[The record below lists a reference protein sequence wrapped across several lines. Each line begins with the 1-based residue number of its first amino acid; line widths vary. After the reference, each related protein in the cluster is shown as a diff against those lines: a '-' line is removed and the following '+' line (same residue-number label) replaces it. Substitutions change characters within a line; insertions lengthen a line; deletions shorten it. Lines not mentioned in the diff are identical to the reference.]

1 MPRLKIGIWAA
12 ALPAAVLFAASPA
25 LAASGWTVVA
35 APPTGQNAFLS
46 GISADSGSDAWAV
59 GSENAEA
66 NGVGAKPVIDHWNG
80 AAWSQVTAPATA
92 GNTASLAAVSASSA
106 TDAWAVGRTQVN
118 REDIAGLTMHW
129 NGTAWTTVPAFNYV
143 YENTLVSVADIGPAD
158 AYAAGDSSS
167 TAQGFIEQWNGT
179 SWSLPTLPDPNKGLD
194 TYLDAVSASS
204 AGNVWAVGMDVVG
217 TTAANERWQT
227 YSLHWNGSAWAIVPM
242 PAVTSSD
249 HLLQYQF
256 NSIDAISP
264 TNVWAAGDSGDNVG
278 EGGTPASTVIEHY
291 NGTSWSV
298 VPSPS
303 PGTSPTLTGVSA
315 SSAGSVWAA
324 GYDTPSGA
332 TTPQTL
338 TLNWNGSAWSTV
350 ASPDAG
356 SSSLLTSVSATPG
369 AATVWAAGYSG
380 TSGSFNPLIL
390 QNG

>member
-1 MPRLKIGIWAA
+1 MVRFKIGIWV
-12 ALPAAVLFAASPA
+12 ALSAAVVFIASPA
-25 LAASGWTVVA
+25 LAATGWAIVPV
-35 APPTGQNAFLS
+35 PPTGQNAFLS
-46 GISADSGSDAWAV
+46 GVSAVSASDAWAV
-59 GSENAEA
+59 GSENAEL

-80 AAWSQVTAPATA
+80 TAWSQVSAPATA
-92 GNTASLAAVSASSA
+92 GNTASLAAVSAGSP
-106 TDAWAVGRTQVN
+106 TDAWAVGHTQVN
-118 REDIAGLTMHW
+118 RSDIAGLTMHW

-143 YENTLVSVADIGPAD
+143 YANALVSVADISPAD

-179 SWSLPTLPDPNKGLD
+179 SWSLPTLPDPNNRMN

-204 AGNVWAVGMDVVG
+204 ASNVWAVGIELTG
-217 TTAANERWQT
+217 TTAANERYQT

-242 PAVTSSD
+242 PLLTGSD

-264 TNVWAAGDSGDNVG
+264 TNVWAVGDSGDNVG
-278 EGGTPASTVIEHY
+278 ETGTPTATVIEHY

-303 PGTSPTLTGVSA
+303 VGTAPTLTGVSA
-315 SSAGSVWAA
+315 SSAGNVWAV

-332 TTPQTL
+332 ATPQTL

-356 SSSLLTSVSATPG
+356 SSSLLTSVSASPG
-369 AATVWAAGYSG
+369 AGTVWAAGYSG
-380 TSGSFNPLIL
+380 TSGSFNPLTL